1 MGSFNETTAG
11 AQRQRRLDE
20 QAAEWLLRL
29 EFEPSE
35 ATERAF
41 RAWLEGS
48 ADHMQALLEMTAVDR
63 NLTGLDA
70 NRIIDLER
78 LIADVRAEGTATVV
92 ALPDSV
98 SSRAEDSSSPP
109 PPTLA
114 ARWRVPAIAAAFAG
128 VCVVVAML
136 VGPRLGTT
144 SYATTIGEQRSMKLD
159 DGSIVQ
165 LNTRSRV
172 EVSYSDRW
180 RDVRLIDGEALF
192 TVEHDPDRPFRVITD
207 TTVVRAVGTQF
218 NVYRRGDSTTVA
230 VVEGRVSVSDS
241 ESGQAAGHGAAAPLL
256 LSAGEI
262 AAVSNSGAVTK
273 QADDAVAR
281 AITWRQ
287 RQLSFDHDSLAY
299 VAEQFN
305 RYNKI
310 QIQIADAEV
319 RERQLDGVF
328 DADQP
333 EALLA
338 FLALDR
344 SLRFERSQHA
354 IVIHKRTAG
363 QAAPPSSR

>member
-1 MGSFNETTAG
+1 MGSFSETTAD
-11 AQRQRRLDE
+11 ARRRRRLDE
-20 QAAEWLLRL
+20 QAADWLLRL

-41 RAWLEGS
+41 RSWLESS

-70 NRIIDLER
+70 NRTIDLER
-78 LIADVRAEGTATVV
+78 LVADLRAEGAATVV
-92 ALPDSV
+92 TLQEPLASH
-98 SSRAEDSSSPP
+98 AEDSSSPP
-109 PPTLA
+109 SATWA
-114 ARWRVPAIAAAFAG
+114 ARWRVPAIAAAFAC
-128 VCVVVAML
+128 VCVVLALL

-144 SYATTIGEQRSMKLD
+144 SYATTIGEQRSVKLD

-172 EVSYSDRW
+172 EVSYSDHW
-180 RDVRLIDGEALF
+180 RDVRLIEGEALF

-207 TTVVRAVGTQF
+207 ITVVRAVGTQF
-218 NVYRRGDSTTVA
+218 NVYRRSDSTTVA

-241 ESGQAAGHGAAAPLL
+241 ESGKAASHGDADPLL
-256 LSAGEI
+256 LSAGEL
-262 AAVSNSGAVTK
+262 AAVSNSGAVSK
-273 QADDAVAR
+273 QAGDAVAR

-354 IVIHKRTAG
+354 VVVQKRTAE
-363 QAAPPSSR
+363 QATPPSGR